1 MMFRYALL
9 AAILAFAAAPALAQE
24 QNPDQPQEEPPAASA
39 PINLLADLA
48 EVLGRAHAVR
58 TLCNGDQDST
68 WRSYML
74 NLMAYE
80 AGSGDRRAAMTDAF
94 NRGYRGQNRD
104 TSTCTSGTP
113 AIEASIA
120 RRGRE
125 LSDEIARGYL
135 H

>member
-1 MMFRYALL
+1 MAAMILRLALL
-9 AAILAFAAAPALAQE
+9 AAVLTFAAPAFAQE
-24 QNPDQPQEEPPAASA
+24 DDAPEPELPAASA

-68 WRSYML
+68 WRTYML

-94 NRGYRGQNRD
+94 NRGYRGQNRE
-104 TSTCTSGTP
+104 TSSCTAATP
-113 AIEASIA
+113 AIEAGIA

>member
-1 MMFRYALL
+1 MMLRTACL
-9 AAILAFAAAPALAQE
+9 AAILAFAAAPAMAQE
-24 QNPDQPQEEPPAASA
+24 QVPEQLQEEAPAASA

-94 NRGYRGQNRD
+94 NRGYRGQNRE
-104 TSTCTSGTP
+104 TSSCTAATP